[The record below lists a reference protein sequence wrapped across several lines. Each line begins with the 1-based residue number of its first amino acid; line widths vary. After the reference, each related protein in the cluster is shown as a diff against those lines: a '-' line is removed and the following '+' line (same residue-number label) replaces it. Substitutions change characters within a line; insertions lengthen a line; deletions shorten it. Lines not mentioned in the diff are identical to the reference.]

1 MKVDKMSSTTKSLT
15 ARSAICGMLWA
26 SMLATVV
33 AGCSLRASDTA
44 ETSEAS
50 IHVAEA
56 ALNAGSPRVALQ
68 VAQTI
73 LNRSPDNVPAL
84 LIRGDALTQLA
95 QNEDAGSAFQQALRH
110 EPASLHAK
118 LGLGRIRLTT
128 DPNEAAGLFRDILRA
143 EPTNTSA
150 VTDLG
155 IALDLL
161 GQHQEAQTYYHRVL
175 RDNPGS
181 APVRVNLA
189 LSLAMGGD
197 SVGAL
202 RLIEPIARDH
212 GASIKVRHNYAAIL
226 TMAGRRAEAADVLK
240 TDLSPEEMNRALAA
254 YKRGTEGATVVAAQS
269 EIAAT
274 PIATPTPTAVAKA
287 EPLTPPVPTQPAA
300 VKLQAA
306 VVALAP
312 KTAATAEVRP
322 TETIVVTQ
330 TSTPLTAGPVTSAR
344 VAATPMIAP
353 AFEAPVPLAPAP
365 AALLANVTPPLVA
378 QAITAPAEMQSG
390 PHVQLGAFAS
400 EAAAKG
406 EWERLQQ
413 KLPDF
418 LANRDPAVTTVER
431 NGTTFWRLR
440 TWGFADQSAARLF
453 CSHVRTATPRCMVYG
468 T

>member
-1 MKVDKMSSTTKSLT
+1 MKVDKMSSTTKLLI
-15 ARSAICGMLWA
+15 ARSGTPRSGIGGTLWA
-26 SMLATVV
+26 SLLAMVV
-33 AGCSLRASDTA
+33 SGCSLGASDTA
-44 ETSEAS
+44 ATSGAS

-56 ALNAGSPRVALQ
+56 ALSAGSPRVALQ

-73 LNRSPDNVPAL
+73 LNRSPNNVPAL

-95 QNEDAGSAFQQALRH
+95 QNEDAGSAFQQALRQ

-128 DPNEAAGLFRDILRA
+128 DPTEAAGLFQDVLRA

-150 VTDLG
+150 LTNLG

-181 APVRVNLA
+181 AAVRVNLA

-202 RLIEPIARDH
+202 RLIEPLARDH

-226 TMAGRRAEAADVLK
+226 TMAGRRTEAAAVLK
-240 TDLSPEEMNRALAA
+240 ADLSPDEVNRALAA
-254 YKRGTEGATVVAAQS
+254 YKRGTEVATVVTAQP

-274 PIATPTPTAVAKA
+274 PIATPTPIAVAKA
-287 EPLTPPVPTQPAA
+287 EPPTPPVPNQAA
-300 VKLQAA
+300 AAEPQAA

-312 KTAATAEVRP
+312 KPAATAEVKP

-330 TSTPLTAGPVTSAR
+330 TSAPLTAGPAASPR
-344 VAATPMIAP
+344 VAATPTIAP
-353 AFEAPVPLAPAP
+353 AFAAPVPLAPAP
-365 AALLANVTPPLVA
+365 AET
-378 QAITAPAEMQSG
+378 QSG

-400 EAAAKG
+400 EAAAKR
-406 EWERLQQ
+406 EWERLLQ
-413 KLPDF
+413 KLPDL

-453 CSHVRTATPRCMVYG
+453 CSHVRTATPRCMVYSI
-468 T
+468 